1 MDKTEYRIKADE
13 INELI
18 QQGEYARAAEIADT
32 IDWRRVRSVMML
44 CKVSDLYKMNKRY
57 EDARDVLLLAYEH
70 RQGGRTICYS
80 LCELFIKMEDH
91 VHALE
96 FYKEYMQLSS
106 PNDVG
111 RYILKYKLYEAE
123 EVNLEERIEVLE
135 KLKECEPRE
144 KWMYEL
150 AYLYHRVGLA
160 TRCVEECDE
169 LILYFGGKTYASSKY
184 VIKAMELKM
193 LHQQLTQD
201 QQFQYDHRFD
211 PYDAVVQNYED
222 TSVDEEDEDYAY
234 DEAVEEPQAETMNV
248 GNTRDTR
255 DASGVSSISGI
266 SGASDVSG
274 ISGVPGASQESALQD
289 TQTYEPV
296 QAPDYESVHTQI
308 YEPVRVHEQQSLYAP
323 KPASLQVYEPEQIRK
338 PEQAQKPEKP
348 KEPEDMDIQ
357 VKTVDVGEYNTI
369 NLQAELAAGLK
380 EVLDDG
386 QPLIEDPITRSIVA
400 PLLESDTEPMDTE
413 QVQEKVEVIVPDSE
427 EMEGSEVFF
436 GETGELADL
445 RQEALK
451 KNGGNVVADM
461 TARIVME
468 QMRRENTSS
477 KSALRAEVPKELASV
492 LSQEPDGQISLVVP
506 ESTHIEKQITGQ
518 MNIDD
523 ILTEWERMKK
533 ENQEKRQEE
542 VRQRVLQHTGDMFT
556 EFEAAVRDGLL
567 EKLESG
573 QEPEGLSGEG
583 QPQELFAE
591 ETWVEE
597 EDTAPDLRKSA
608 AEPAVKSAEADAD
621 DDFVVEELEEIEEEP
636 WEAMEPETVPEL
648 GSKPAAVPG
657 AANEAEKEPEMK
669 FEPVPEVEFAVEP
682 EAEPEPEAPPTLKKQ
697 PVPEPQPK
705 LEEQPVLKELPA
717 QEPQQEQREQPA
729 SRETPVPEPQPV
741 PQVKKKP
748 ERTEGAEKPVPA
760 KPAVEREKGQPRS
773 LTREEKDLYAPFI
786 QERSAREQLAQA
798 LDNISLASYTG
809 NIIITGEE
817 GMDTIGLAKTMI
829 REMKSTDSN
838 FSGKVAKISGK
849 ALNNKDIAATIN
861 GLKNGALIVQNVSE
875 LTPETAAV
883 LHKCLQQENLGII
896 LVIEDDKKAMD
907 EFLSGNKELGRSFTA
922 RVDVEAM
929 NNDALVA
936 YGKQYAK
943 DQEYAIDELGM
954 LALHTRIEEMQTIDH
969 KVTGA
974 EVREIVDEAIR
985 HANRKSLG
993 HFFDVLFAKRYDNE
1007 DMIILGE
1014 KDFA

>member
-1 MDKTEYRIKADE
+1 MDKTEYKIKADE

-44 CKVSDLYKMNKRY
+44 CKVSDLYKMNRRY
-57 EDARDVLLLAYEH
+57 EEARDMLLLAYEH

-96 FYKEYMQLSS
+96 FYKEYMQVSS

-169 LILYFGGKTYASSKY
+169 LILYFGGKVYANSKY

-193 LHQQLTQD
+193 LHQKLTPE

-211 PYDAVVQNYED
+211 PYEAVVQNQEELPAQEED
-222 TSVDEEDEDYAY
+222 YGIDEEPVAQEAED
-234 DEAVEEPQAETMNV
+234 EEPFREQPPAE
-248 GNTRDTR
+248 
-255 DASGVSSISGI
+255 
-266 SGASDVSG
+266 
-274 ISGVPGASQESALQD
+274 

-296 QAPDYESVHTQI
+296 QVQTEDPAHTRV
-308 YEPVRVHEQQSLYAP
+308 YEPVRQRELES
-323 KPASLQVYEPEQIRK
+323 PALRTYEPEPK
-338 PEQAQKPEKP
+338 PEPEPVSP
-348 KEPEDMDIQ
+348 KEPEELDIQ
-357 VKTVDVGEYNTI
+357 VKTVDVGQYNTI

-380 EVLDDG
+380 EVLEEG

-400 PLLESDTEPMDTE
+400 PMLETDASAREEEPLP
-413 QVQEKVEVIVPDSE
+413 QKEKAEAPQSE
-427 EMEGSEVFF
+427 EIEGSEVFF

-445 RQEALK
+445 SQEPLK
-451 KNGGNVVADM
+451 QTREGASVDV
-461 TARIVME
+461 TASLVME
-468 QMRRENTSS
+468 QLRREITA
-477 KSALRAEVPKELASV
+477 SAPLPGTDPPKELAGV

-506 ESTHIEKQITGQ
+506 ESAHIEKQITGQ

-523 ILTEWERMKK
+523 ILVEWERMKK

-542 VRQRVLQHTGDMFT
+542 VRQHVLQHTGDMFT

-567 EKLESG
+567 EKLES
-573 QEPEGLSGEG
+573 EGMEDFPGEE

-591 ETWVEE
+591 ETWVEDE
-597 EDTAPDLRKSA
+597 NSLPDAGKAMPEVQGSD
-608 AEPAVKSAEADAD
+608 SQEADAQGMD
-621 DDFVVEELEEIEEEP
+621 SQEEEAF
-636 WEAMEPETVPEL
+636 WEDGDFEEETEPEVELVPEIM
-648 GSKPAAVPG
+648 SRKPEAV
-657 AANEAEKEPEMK
+657 
-669 FEPVPEVEFAVEP
+669 PVPEVAGAASSGTVLEGKPEAAPGPDIEEAASPAIVPEAAPEP
-682 EAEPEPEAPPTLKKQ
+682 EAEEEMVLGVPSEAAPEPEAEEAASPGAEPEPEPEVEEKAAPVT
-697 PVPEPQPK
+697 VPEEKPKREAVPQP
-705 LEEQPVLKELPA
+705 EEPPA
-717 QEPQQEQREQPA
+717 
-729 SRETPVPEPQPV
+729 
-741 PQVKKKP
+741 VKK
-748 ERTEGAEKPVPA
+748 AAA

-786 QERSAREQLAQA
+786 QERSAREQLAAA
-798 LDNISLASYTG
+798 LDNISLAAYTG
-809 NIIITGEE
+809 NIVITGEE
-817 GMDTIGLAKTMI
+817 GMDTIGLAKNMI
-829 REMKSTDSN
+829 REVQGSDSN

-849 ALNNKDIAATIN
+849 ALNDKDVAATIG
-861 GLKNGALIVQNVSE
+861 GLKNGALIIQKVSQVSE
-875 LTPETAAV
+875 KTAAV
-883 LHKCLQQENLGII
+883 LHKCLQQENMGII
-896 LVIEDDKKAMD
+896 IVIEDTRENMD
-907 EFLSGNKELGRSFTA
+907 AFLEKNHELSENFTS
-922 RVDVEAM
+922 RMDVEAM
-929 NNDALVA
+929 NNDSLVA

-943 DQEYAIDELGM
+943 NQEYAIDELGM
-954 LALHTRIEEMQTIDH
+954 LALHTRIEELQTLDH
-969 KVTGA
+969 AVTGA
-974 EVREIVDEAIR
+974 EVREIVDGAIR
-985 HANRKSLG
+985 HANKKTLG

-1014 KDFA
+1014 KDFV